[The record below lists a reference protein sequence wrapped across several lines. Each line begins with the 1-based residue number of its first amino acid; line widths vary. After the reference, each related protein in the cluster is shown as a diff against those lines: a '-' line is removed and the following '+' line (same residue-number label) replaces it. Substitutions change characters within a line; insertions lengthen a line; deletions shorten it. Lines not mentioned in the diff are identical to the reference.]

1 VKALTAVDS
10 DPVSTVL
17 LGQLDGIG
25 SELDLTQ
32 SDVAI
37 LVVLHVLL
45 GVEGA
50 VVGHLGLVV
59 VVGERVHAVD
69 AVLLDVIDA
78 HAGDAV
84 VGFVES
90 FDDVA
95 EGGALGVHGAGSGVR
110 RLGGRRGLL
119 GSELERSRR
128 HL

>member
-1 VKALTAVDS
+1 MKTLTAVDS
-10 DPVSTVL
+10 DPVSAVL
-17 LGQLDGIG
+17 LGQLDSVG

-32 SDVAI
+32 SDVAV

-59 VVGERVHAVD
+59 VGERVHAVD
-69 AVLLDVIDA
+69 AVLLDVVDA

-95 EGGALGVHGAGSGVR
+95 EGGALGVDGVDSGVH